1 MVKSLGKI
9 KISKDVDIKKRLV
22 IISDTH
28 IARSGSA
35 FNLHAFNVGIEKINK
50 IRDVSLYLHLGD
62 LTHSG
67 TLLDYEHTLTQ
78 LEKFKPISESPMLIL
93 IGNHDAK
100 NVGYLLFEEMI
111 GKRYF
116 EYEDEEIYIIGID
129 STKPDLAGGIIHH
142 EVIDS
147 VKTKLEDPIRKD
159 KLKIV
164 CFHHQLIPIP
174 NTGKERSA
182 IDDSGNML
190 KMLLEAETDLVLN
203 GHRHTSNLYNLS
215 SSQKNMFI
223 FNSGTFSCNKTRY
236 RELFT
241 YAIIDIEGHSITF
254 KVLPIFENQ
263 NIREIHREI
272 TYYEP
277 IKVNTKRKTLF
288 RVIQICNS
296 LINEKDA
303 GKKVNLDIAIN
314 KINEFENIDL
324 VVHTGNLTAKSY
336 ENEFFIA
343 NEKLNKIK
351 FPWVAIPGPT
361 DSKPPAW
368 EFWREYIGDLNPS
381 YEADIFYFQGINS
394 TTQDSSNGFIGR
406 KKLSDL
412 IEKVLSLSHKKI
424 FVTSCF
430 HTLIP
435 TPLSVWRTELID
447 SGDILSSFARSQID
461 LVLNSSPSISFN
473 LKVENTVISNGGNI
487 SGNRFPPVI
496 VETEIF
502 DDGLTIIKEHSIH
515 KKESRIIGTHK
526 TEIMV

>member
-35 FNLHAFNVGIEKINK
+35 FNLHAFNVGIEKINN

-67 TLLDYEHTLTQ
+67 TLLDYEHALTQ

-147 VKTKLEDPIRKD
+147 VKTKLEDSNRKD

-223 FNSGTFSCNKTRY
+223 FNSGTFSFNKTRY

-272 TYYEP
+272 SYYEP
-277 IKVNTKRKTLF
+277 IKVNIKKKPLF
-288 RVIQICNS
+288 RGIQICNS
-296 LINEKDA
+296 LINEKD
-303 GKKVNLDIAIN
+303 VD
-314 KINEFENIDL
+314 
-324 VVHTGNLTAKSY
+324 
-336 ENEFFIA
+336 
-343 NEKLNKIK
+343 K
-351 FPWVAIPGPT
+351 F
-361 DSKPPAW
+361 
-368 EFWREYIGDLNPS
+368 
-381 YEADIFYFQGINS
+381 NS
-394 TTQDSSNGFIGR
+394 
-406 KKLSDL
+406 
-412 IEKVLSLSHKKI
+412 
-424 FVTSCF
+424 
-430 HTLIP
+430 
-435 TPLSVWRTELID
+435 
-447 SGDILSSFARSQID
+447 
-461 LVLNSSPSISFN
+461 
-473 LKVENTVISNGGNI
+473 
-487 SGNRFPPVI
+487 
-496 VETEIF
+496 
-502 DDGLTIIKEHSIH
+502 
-515 KKESRIIGTHK
+515 
-526 TEIMV
+526 